1 MLIIIPIIIVQQYC
15 CYKTNK
21 MMNYGEYFKEHN
33 NCIPT
38 KKNIRI
44 KILRILGTYFNLKK
58 KYIKSF

>member
-1 MLIIIPIIIVQQYC
+1 
-15 CYKTNK
+15 